1 MDNETSSTEKPQ
13 INETE
18 LKLYSILVKQFQGYQ
33 SLIWQIPTALL
44 VANFFVLEK
53 FYNKSIPLI
62 ALLFNFG
69 LIFVFQRMII
79 NQHLIMMSLRSAEK
93 KIRDNFPDFIFPFKK
108 KKRSNASLIFLF
120 IMWALEIGLGLHIT
134 VNIFYEL
141 Q

>member
-79 NQHLIMMSLRSAEK
+79 NQHLIMMSLRSA
-93 KIRDNFPDFIFPFKK
+93 KK
-108 KKRSNASLIFLF
+108 KSEIISPILFFLSRKRREVMHL
-120 IMWALEIGLGLHIT
+120 
-134 VNIFYEL
+134 
-141 Q
+141 